1 MLWLSLHQR
10 FLSSHGCCV
19 NSLYNTTILTSG
31 TLLSQSVSYSQAC
44 YVMFNTRCI
53 SHWLCMHMLI
63 SLNLQEMGV
72 VDYALWNSCNVKTPG
87 VCRESLAPN
96 SSEKKPSHLTVSML
110 SLMAVHSLLVYHII
124 LWCAYCTHSITV
136 IRAHKNCDGFC
147 ADEFEVFS
155 L

>member
-1 MLWLSLHQR
+1 
-10 FLSSHGCCV
+10 
-19 NSLYNTTILTSG
+19 
-31 TLLSQSVSYSQAC
+31 
-44 YVMFNTRCI
+44 
-53 SHWLCMHMLI
+53 MHMLI

-124 LWCAYCTHSITV
+124 L
-136 IRAHKNCDGFC
+136 
-147 ADEFEVFS
+147 
-155 L
+155 